1 MSNSEVFTND
11 SFVQAGGDNNVSPD
25 LISGTVGQECE
36 TYSVNLGRTSGAFR
50 PLGNLTAVIPFAA
63 MSRLLGT
70 NSSPSSAR
78 LSLT

>member
-1 MSNSEVFTND
+1 MFRLNLYQERL
-11 SFVQAGGDNNVSPD
+11 GK
-25 LISGTVGQECE
+25 ECE
-36 TYSVNLGRTSGAFR
+36 TYSANLGRTSGAFR